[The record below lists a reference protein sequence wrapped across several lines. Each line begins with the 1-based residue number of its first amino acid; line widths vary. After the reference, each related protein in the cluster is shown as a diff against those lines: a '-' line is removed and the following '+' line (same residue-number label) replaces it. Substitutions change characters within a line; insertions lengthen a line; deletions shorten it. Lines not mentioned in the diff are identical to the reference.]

1 MECAKAV
8 EISSTKDFTSAFHH
22 SKGNTSSRKTWWSLC
37 LMFMTVQTRSN
48 LGVLHQLNGSMSQ
61 VRSHCRLLLSDWI
74 KSVVQKGSQQP
85 ESGPLEPATPEANL
99 RDIQVE
105 VS

>member
-1 MECAKAV
+1 MCKGCGNKQHEGFHFRFPSQQGKH
-8 EISSTKDFTSAFHH
+8 KFTQ
-22 SKGNTSSRKTWWSLC
+22 NLVVC